1 MKSLIKLHSYQYLV
15 GILRTFIAAT
25 EQNLMSITNYSF
37 YPKTQYQTLD
47 NLSSANMASAQSP
60 AELLNQFYVATY
72 SYVYIS
78 PLEEES
84 VLQGQYLSLIAI
96 LLPAIVGNF
105 HYRIKKSNGCC
116 NSHLLILTM
125 LKTITQ

>member
-15 GILRTFIAAT
+15 GILRTFIAVT

-37 YPKTQYQTLD
+37 YPKTQYQTLG
-47 NLSSANMASAQSP
+47 NLSSAKMASAQSP

-96 LLPAIVGNF
+96 LLP
-105 HYRIKKSNGCC
+105 
-116 NSHLLILTM
+116 L
-125 LKTITQ
+125 